1 MAPKVSVE
9 LIERQAS
16 ELQDIPVSRERGA
29 ELALE
34 VDNFNRDVF
43 EAARDRDFNDEPTGF
58 LKVLLSRR
66 HHERTT

>member
-16 ELQDIPVSRERGA
+16 ELQHIPVSRERGA
-29 ELALE
+29 ELASE

-43 EAARDRDFNDEPTGF
+43 KAAQDLDFNDEPIGF
-58 LKVLLSRR
+58 LRVLVSRR